1 MRKSYVRASGR
12 LFATC
17 ARMAHRNGGV
27 LGRGAGPQQ
36 RRPGPSRA
44 NSCFGETA
52 CVRLGSIVGGGL
64 RVQRSLM
71 SGAQSA
77 AAAALRGPRTS
88 MAGARAL
95 SPFAQGGRAGAQKA
109 LPHAASSIFPVRPW
123 VFAFVTACCPSP
135 PPCPSRRHRCRP
147 QERLAGCRGGGKGF
161 AEVRRSRSPGHHA
174 RASSP
179 RSPTP
184 ACAHEHAGLDTSPW
198 LFAAGP
204 RGPGPGPGSGPRGR
218 GPGDPPP
225 PSGSG
230 GPGRVGG
237 CRRGRALGEDPGR
250 ALGEDPAP
258 SGTPGCAVLYGV
270 SHPRA
275 TFLSTPTA
283 L

>member
-1 MRKSYVRASGR
+1 MVRYVSQGHRQCVRFPCRRVCIAEAPHAKLVSSVADHAILVPVRSVTMRKSYVRASGR

-123 VFAFVTACCPSP
+123 VFAFVTACCASP
-135 PPCPSRRHRCRP
+135 PTRQASM
-147 QERLAGCRGGGKGF
+147 KGDF
-161 AEVRRSRSPGHHA
+161 SQ
-174 RASSP
+174 
-179 RSPTP
+179 
-184 ACAHEHAGLDTSPW
+184 CDLDM
-198 LFAAGP
+198 F
-204 RGPGPGPGSGPRGR
+204 SGP
-218 GPGDPPP
+218 P
-225 PSGSG
+225 
-230 GPGRVGG
+230 
-237 CRRGRALGEDPGR
+237 
-250 ALGEDPAP
+250 
-258 SGTPGCAVLYGV
+258 
-270 SHPRA
+270 
-275 TFLSTPTA
+275 
-283 L
+283 